1 MGILDFLYSNLA
13 IDLGTANTV
22 IIHKDKIVVDEP
34 SIIAID
40 RNTSRVIAI
49 GREAMQMHEKTH
61 DNIKTIKPLK
71 DGVIANYQAAELMIR
86 GMIKMVN
93 NNKWQIFTPLFHRM
107 VICIPSGITDVE
119 KRAVKDSAEHTGA
132 KEVYMVYEPIA
143 AAIGIGV
150 NIEEPVGSMIVDI
163 GGGTTEI
170 AVIALSGIICNQSI
184 RVAGDVFNTDIL
196 EYMRRQ
202 HNLLIGERTAEKI
215 KIEVGAVLKELENLP
230 DKFEVRGRDLISGT
244 PKVVRVSHEE
254 ITPALDKSI
263 SKIEEAI
270 LKALEESPPELSAD
284 IYDKGIHLTGGGAL
298 LRGLDKRIAQKT
310 KLSVHIAEN
319 PLQAVVQ
326 GTGAILKKLDA
337 YKSVL
342 MA

>member
-1 MGILDFLYSNLA
+1 
-13 IDLGTANTV
+13 
-22 IIHKDKIVVDEP
+22 
-34 SIIAID
+34 
-40 RNTSRVIAI
+40 
-49 GREAMQMHEKTH
+49 
-61 DNIKTIKPLK
+61 
-71 DGVIANYQAAELMIR
+71 
-86 GMIKMVN
+86 
-93 NNKWQIFTPLFHRM
+93 
-107 VICIPSGITDVE
+107 
-119 KRAVKDSAEHTGA
+119 
-132 KEVYMVYEPIA
+132 MVYEPIA

-184 RVAGDVFNTDIL
+184 RIGGDVFNTDIL
-196 EYMRRQ
+196 EYMRKQ
-202 HNLLIGERTAEKI
+202 HSLLIGERTAEKI
-215 KIEVGAVLKELENLP
+215 KIAVGAALKELENPP
-230 DKFEVRGRDLISGT
+230 DKFEVRGRDLMSGT
-244 PKVVRVSHEE
+244 PKVVPVSYEE

-263 SKIEEAI
+263 LKIEEAI

-326 GTGAILKKLDA
+326 GTGIALKKLDV

-342 MA
+342 MT

>member
-1 MGILDFLYSNLA
+1 
-13 IDLGTANTV
+13 
-22 IIHKDKIVVDEP
+22 
-34 SIIAID
+34 
-40 RNTSRVIAI
+40 
-49 GREAMQMHEKTH
+49 MHEKTH

-93 NNKWQIFTPLFHRM
+93 NNKWKIFTPLFHRM

-184 RVAGDVFNTDIL
+184 RIGGDVFNTDIL
-196 EYMRRQ
+196 EYMRKQ
-202 HNLLIGERTAEKI
+202 HSLLIGERTAEKI
-215 KIEVGAVLKELENLP
+215 KIAVGAALKELENPP
-230 DKFEVRGRDLISGT
+230 DKFEVRGRDLMSGT
-244 PKVVRVSHEE
+244 PKVVPVSYEE

-263 SKIEEAI
+263 LKIEEAI

-326 GTGAILKKLDA
+326 GTGIALKKLDV

-342 MA
+342 MT

>member
-1 MGILDFLYSNLA
+1 MGIMDFLYSNLA

-22 IIHKDKIVVDEP
+22 IIHNDKIVVDEP

-40 RNTSRVIAI
+40 KETNKVIAI

-61 DNIKTIKPLK
+61 DRIKTIKPLK

-93 NNKWQIFTPLFHRM
+93 HNKWKILNPLFHRM

-132 KEVYMVYEPIA
+132 KEVYMIYEPIA
-143 AAIGIGV
+143 AAIGIGI
-150 NIEEPVGSMIVDI
+150 NIEEPTGNMIVDI

-170 AVIALSGIICNQSI
+170 AVISLSGIICNQSI
-184 RVAGDVFNTDIL
+184 RVAGDIFNTDIL
-196 EYMRRQ
+196 DYMRKQ
-202 HNLLIGERTAEKI
+202 HNLLIGERTAERI
-215 KIEVGAVLKELENLP
+215 KIEVGAAIKDIENP
-230 DKFEVRGRDLISGT
+230 PAKMEVRGRDLVTGI
-244 PKVVRVSHEE
+244 PKVVYVGHEE

-284 IYDKGIHLTGGGAL
+284 IYEKGIHLTGGGAL
-298 LRGLDKRIAQKT
+298 LRGLDKRLAQKT

-319 PLQAVVQ
+319 PLQAVVR
-326 GTGAILKKLDA
+326 GTGIALKKLDA

-342 MA
+342 MT